1 AVTLA
6 DADLKG
12 RDLTSLRHVLSAAA
26 PLGTALTEALQRAR
40 LPGQRGIRNDRD
52 KRHYAPGAARGRAS
66 QIWIDRAPR
75 SRVSRVVWSIHRPAQ
90 RGPRG
95 RAASC
100 GGGARGRGPQI
111 WVDRAPRSRVSSV
124 VWSIP
129 RPAQR
134 WPRESAASSGCAARR

>member
-1 AVTLA
+1 MPRFELGQFLDLIERHGVTRAYIVPAMAVTLA
-6 DADLKG
+6 DADLEG
-12 RDLTSLRHVLSAAA
+12 RDMTSLRHVLSAAA

-75 SRVSRVVWSIHRPAQ
+75 SRVS
-90 RGPRG
+90 
-95 RAASC
+95 
-100 GGGARGRGPQI
+100 
-111 WVDRAPRSRVSSV
+111 SV

-134 WPRESAASSGCAARR
+134 WPRESAASSGC